1 MFAIENRNSSLKQ
14 KNTDREV
21 IILQLAVLAVQIS
34 NNSFLWYPGII
45 RSLEVFWRRAWKC
58 YSLQSK
64 LNMIYAFWKNK
75 GDYL

>member
-1 MFAIENRNSSLKQ
+1 MVAIENRNSFLKQ
-14 KNTDREV
+14 NSTNREV
-21 IILQLAVLAVQIS
+21 IILQLAVSAVQIS
-34 NNSFLWYPGII
+34 NNSFLCYPGII
-45 RSLEVFWRRAWKC
+45 RSPEVFWRHAWKC